1 MISYYLIV
9 NIITFIIWGY
19 DKFRATFQQ
28 WRVPEKTLTFL
39 IILGGGIGAL
49 LGITVF
55 RHKSR
60 KSHFKYLSLAFILIH
75 VILFIYVL
83 G

>member
-1 MISYYLIV
+1 MISYYMIL
-9 NIITFIIWGY
+9 NLLTFIIWGY

-28 WRVPEKTLTFL
+28 WRVPEKTLTLL
-39 IILGGGIGAL
+39 IIVGGGLGAL

-60 KSHFKYLSLAFILIH
+60 KPHFNYLSLTFILVH
-75 VILFIYVL
+75 LILYFYVL
-83 G
+83 R